1 MRDYMVKRTKIVAT
15 LGPAT
20 DNPAMLDKIIE
31 AGVDVVR
38 LNFSH
43 GSADQHRK
51 RVELVRERAKLLQRA
66 VGIIADLQGP
76 KIRIERF
83 AEGRILLSEG
93 EMFTLDATLDSKAGN
108 KDRVGIAYKQLPK
121 DVRKNDIL
129 LLDDGRIV
137 LSVKEIIDGNQ
148 IRCKVKVGG
157 ELSDNKGINR
167 LGGGLSADALT
178 HKDKQDIA
186 IAAELQVDYVA
197 ISFPRSAEDI
207 YQARELLNS
216 VGCKAWIIAKIERAE
231 ALDNHIEIIRASDA
245 IMVARGDL
253 GVEIGDEALP
263 AAQKC
268 LIKRA
273 RESDKLVITATQMME
288 SMINSPIPTRA
299 EVSDVANAVFDGTDA
314 VMLSGETAVGI
325 NPDKAV
331 LAMARVCREAEKHP
345 MARTSDHRIANTFLR
360 IDEAIAMSTMYIA
373 NHLKVKAIAA
383 LTESGATPLWM
394 SRINSSIPIFAL
406 SRQSSTCTKMTLF
419 RDVCPIN
426 FDICGIDVVQVNER
440 IIRELLQRGV
450 VSEGDLVIITKGDMK
465 GISGG
470 TNMMKI
476 VCVGKL
482 QHDADEEQD

>member
-1 MRDYMVKRTKIVAT
+1 MTMFKRTKIVAT

-20 DNPAMLDKIIE
+20 DEVAMLDKMIE
-31 AGVDVVR
+31 AGIDVVR

-43 GSADQHRK
+43 GEPEQHRK
-51 RVELVRERAKLLQRA
+51 RAELVRERAKKAGRI
-66 VGIIADLQGP
+66 VGIMADLQGP
-76 KIRIERF
+76 KIRIDRF
-83 AEGRILLSEG
+83 EKGKVTLEEGDK
-93 EMFTLDATLDSKAGN
+93 FTLDATLAANAGTQN
-108 KDRVGIAYKQLPK
+108 KVGITYKQLPK
-121 DVRKNDIL
+121 DVRKNDTL

-137 LSVKEIIDGNQ
+137 LKVKEVSDGQ
-148 IRCKVKVGG
+148 ISCKVKVGG
-157 ELSDNKGINR
+157 ILSNNKGINR

-178 HKDKQDIA
+178 HKDRQDILV
-186 IAAELQVDYVA
+186 AADLQVDYVA
-197 ISFPRSAEDI
+197 VSFPRFAEDI
-207 YQARELLNS
+207 HQARELL
-216 VGCKAWIIAKIERAE
+216 KAAGSKASIIAKMERAE
-231 ALDNHIEIIRASDA
+231 SLDNHIEIIQAADV

-253 GVEIGDEALP
+253 GVEIGDESLP

-268 LIKRA
+268 LIKAA
-273 RESDKLVITATQMME
+273 REHDKVVITATQMME
-288 SMINSPIPTRA
+288 SMIDSPIPTRA

-331 LAMARVCREAEKHP
+331 KAMARVCREAEKHP
-345 MARTSDHRIANTFLR
+345 MASTSDHRITKTFGR
-360 IDEAIAMSTMYIA
+360 IDEAIAMSTMYTA

-406 SRQSSTCTKMTLF
+406 SRQASTCAKMTLF

-426 FDICGIDVVQVNER
+426 LDVCGVDVVQVNGK
-440 IIRELLQRGV
+440 IIQELLQRGA

-476 VCVGKL
+476 VCVGKPMI
-482 QHDADEEQD
+482 EVN